1 MGGHAGGAMA
11 AEQVVATARQ
21 VFSAYSPKSDSAEEV
36 LRNIV
41 NEAHTVIKLTSFTSE
56 ADPHSTFVGL
66 IMHAD
71 RACWAHCGD
80 SRLYHFRA
88 GQLARRSVDHSY
100 IEYLIKQ
107 GYAKEEERKTHP
119 KRNLL
124 MTSLGG
130 DTQPEITY
138 GESAPLENNDVFLL
152 CSDGLWAYFKD
163 AEMAKLVTEYDP
175 KRAAEFFIDLGRAR
189 ARGGGDN
196 LSLAMV
202 RVTVVEKKPEPKF
215 APIIPRRTP
224 GASS

>member
-1 MGGHAGGAMA
+1 VPVSFAAQSAQHIGDRQEQQDRVAIIKHPSQPGTFMLVVADGMGGHAGGAMA

-107 GYAKEEERKTHP
+107 
-119 KRNLL
+119 
-124 MTSLGG
+124 
-130 DTQPEITY
+130 
-138 GESAPLENNDVFLL
+138 
-152 CSDGLWAYFKD
+152 
-163 AEMAKLVTEYDP
+163 
-175 KRAAEFFIDLGRAR
+175 
-189 ARGGGDN
+189 
-196 LSLAMV
+196 
-202 RVTVVEKKPEPKF
+202 
-215 APIIPRRTP
+215 
-224 GASS
+224 

>member
-1 MGGHAGGAMA
+1 
-11 AEQVVATARQ
+11 
-21 VFSAYSPKSDSAEEV
+21 
-36 LRNIV
+36 
-41 NEAHTVIKLTSFTSE
+41 
-56 ADPHSTFVGL
+56 
-66 IMHAD
+66 
-71 RACWAHCGD
+71 
-80 SRLYHFRA
+80 
-88 GQLARRSVDHSY
+88 
-100 IEYLIKQ
+100 
-107 GYAKEEERKTHP
+107 
-119 KRNLL
+119 